1 MALPVA
7 PEPASVPTPLP
18 RRRRRPK
25 GGLVLAAVFGLLA
38 LLANLVLVGGTKGQ
52 PVLAARHTIV
62 AGTEVGPDDFAA
74 VDLDA
79 PAATLAQLVA
89 GSQVSAV
96 KGQIATHNLVAGD
109 LVARSAL
116 APTAAA
122 GAQRAMSIP
131 VDQGRAVGGTLSVGD
146 IVDVIDSSTG
156 VPTYVATGS
165 QVLAAGGAKSSVVA
179 AAASHYTVT
188 IAVDERQA
196 LAVAQAITAG
206 KLDIVRSTGAPAATP
221 PPPPTVPA
229 SVPTTRVGR

>member
-7 PEPASVPTPLP
+7 PESAPAPTPLP

-38 LLANLVLVGGTKGQ
+38 VLANLVLIGGAKGQ
-52 PVLAARHTIV
+52 PVLTARHTIV
-62 AGTEVGPDDFAA
+62 AGTEVGPDDFAV

-89 GSQVSAV
+89 GSQVAAV

-109 LVARSAL
+109 LVARSSL
-116 APTAAA
+116 AAAAAA

-131 VDQGRAVGGTLSVGD
+131 VDQGRAVGGTLRVGD
-146 IVDVIDSSTG
+146 MVDVVDSSTG

-165 QVLAAGGAKSSVVA
+165 QVLAAGGAKTSA
-179 AAASHYTVT
+179 LGAASHYTVT

-206 KLDIVRSTGAPAATP
+206 KLDIIRSTGAPAASP

-229 SVPTTRVGR
+229 PVPTTRVGR